1 MGLSKNP
8 ISGLL
13 ITICLALNA
22 KGQSISGV
30 VNSYYQVTAIN
41 PLANVITVSNATGLT
56 AQSRVLLIQM
66 KGATINGSNSAS
78 YGNITAINNAGNY
91 EMNTICSV
99 NGNDILL
106 KYQMLNNYSVSGAV
120 QLVSV
125 PSFKSVTVSGPIQST
140 AWDPSTNTGGI
151 VAIEASDTI
160 YLNNN
165 IDVSG
170 QGFIGAALQNYT
182 SCDWFATVTDYYLP
196 YQTTDYNAAKK
207 GEAIAAYITNEEYAR
222 GNLANGGGG
231 GNNHNTGGGGGAN
244 YGSGGNGGQRANVST
259 YGCHGN
265 YPGIGGASL
274 SGYGY
279 SSAQNRVFLGGG
291 GGAGHENNNVG
302 LPGGNGGGIVL
313 LSAKVITG
321 IGVSILANG
330 ARPINPSNTD
340 PYQAEGDGA
349 GGGGAGGTV
358 LINANTVLGSIA
370 VQAIGA
376 DGANAGNNIN
386 DCPGPGGGGGGG
398 IVWASGAS
406 FPTAI
411 SSSTNGGAS
420 GIVSL
425 TSSISSCKGL
435 PDGATAGTN
444 GISQANYVLPASMA
458 AICAPLPLPGLEKFS
473 AILTND
479 GASLHWVMG
488 DIAHVASYQIQFSTD
503 QTSYQSIANI
513 DNNGGYDFSYTDP
526 RKFEGTVYY
535 RLMMT
540 EKDGSSYYSE
550 IVALD
555 RPTEHVLQ
563 FISIQPNPAST
574 NLYANLYAQKKET
587 VNLVICNTLGQNL
600 FSTTSLINEGYNRV
614 SLNVAGLSSGVY
626 YLKLVTHDIIAVKAF
641 IRQ

>member
-1 MGLSKNP
+1 MGHRKNP
-8 ISGLL
+8 IPGLL
-13 ITICLALNA
+13 ITICFALNA

-30 VNSYYQVTAIN
+30 VNTYYQVTAIN
-41 PLANVITVSNATGLT
+41 PLANIITVSNATGLT

-78 YGNITAINNAGNY
+78 YGNITALDNSGNY

-106 KYQMLNNYSVSGAV
+106 KYQMLNNYTVSGGI

-125 PSFKSVTVSGPIQST
+125 PSFKSVTVNGNIQST
-140 AWDPSTNTGGI
+140 AWDPSSNTGGI

-170 QGFIGAALQNYT
+170 QGFMGASLQNYT
-182 SCDWFATVTDYYLP
+182 SCDWFATITDYFLP
-196 YQTTDYNAAKK
+196 YQTTDYNAGKK
-207 GEAIAAYITNEEYAR
+207 GEGIAAYITNQEYAR

-231 GNNHNTGGGGGAN
+231 GNNHNTGGGGGGNFGA
-244 YGSGGNGGQRANVST
+244 GGNGGQRANVST

-265 YPGIGGASL
+265 YPGIGGGSL

-279 SSAQNRVFLGGG
+279 SLVQNKVFLGGA

-313 LSAKVITG
+313 LSARVITG

-330 ARPINPSNTD
+330 GRPINPSNTD

-349 GGGGAGGTV
+349 GGGGAGGTI
-358 LINANTVLGSIA
+358 LINANTVLGNIS
-370 VQAIGA
+370 VQSNGA

-398 IVWASGAS
+398 IVWVSGAS
-406 FPTAI
+406 FPSSI
-411 SSSTNGGAS
+411 SSTTNGGAS

-425 TSSISSCKGL
+425 TSSIASCKGL
-435 PDGATAGTN
+435 PDGATAGAN
-444 GISQANYVLPASMA
+444 GVSQANYVLPASTVS
-458 AICAPLPLPGLEKFS
+458 ICVPLPLPGLEKFS
-473 AILTND
+473 GSLTND
-479 GASLHWVMG
+479 GAMLHWVML
-488 DIAHVASYQIQFSTD
+488 DISHVASYQIQFSTD
-503 QTSYQSIANI
+503 QSSYQNIASI
-513 DNNGGYDFSYTDP
+513 DNNGGYDFSYTDH
-526 RKFEGTVYY
+526 RQFEGTIYY
-535 RLMMT
+535 RLMMIET
-540 EKDGSSYYSE
+540 DGSVYYSQ
-550 IVALD
+550 IVPLD

-563 FISIQPNPAST
+563 FISIQPNPASS
-574 NLYANLYAQKKET
+574 NLCANLYAQKKET
-587 VNLVICNTLGQNL
+587 VNWIICNTLGQNI
-600 FSTTSLINEGYNRV
+600 FSTSSLINEGYNRV
-614 SLNVAGLSSGVY
+614 SVNVSGLSAGVY
-626 YLKLVTHDIIAVKAF
+626 YLKLVAHDIIAVKAF

>member
-1 MGLSKNP
+1 MGHFKNP

-13 ITICLALNA
+13 ITVCFALSA

-30 VNSYYQVTAIN
+30 VNAYYQVTAIN
-41 PLANVITVSNATGLT
+41 PLTNTITVSNATGLT
-56 AQSRVLLIQM
+56 SQTRVLLIQM
-66 KGATINGSNSAS
+66 KGATINGGNNSS
-78 YGNITAINNAGNY
+78 YGNITSINNAGNY

-106 KYQMLNNYSVSGAV
+106 KYQMLNNYTVSGAM
-120 QLVSV
+120 QLLSV

-140 AWDPSTNTGGI
+140 AWDPATNTGGV

-170 QGFIGAALQNYT
+170 QGFMGAALQNYT

-207 GEAIAAYITNEEYAR
+207 GEGIAAYITNQEYAR

-231 GNNHNTGGGGGAN
+231 GNNHNTGGGGGGN
-244 YGSGGNGGQRANVST
+244 YGSGGSGGQRANVST
-259 YGCHGN
+259 FGCHGDN
-265 YPGIGGASL
+265 PGLGGASL
-274 SGYGY
+274 SAYGY
-279 SSAQNRVFLGGG
+279 SLAQNRIFLGGA

-321 IGVSILANG
+321 VAVSIMANG
-330 ARPINPSNTD
+330 ARPINTSNTD

-358 LINANTVLGSIA
+358 LINANTVLGSISI
-370 VQAIGA
+370 QANGA
-376 DGANAGNNIN
+376 NGANAGNNIN

-398 IVWASGAS
+398 VVWASGAS

-411 SSSTNGGAS
+411 SSSTNGGAN

-435 PDGATAGTN
+435 PDGATSGTS
-444 GISQANYVLPASMA
+444 GISQSNYSIPNANI
-458 AICAPLPLPGLEKFS
+458 AICVPLPLPGLQKFS
-473 AILTND
+473 GNLTND
-479 GASLHWVMG
+479 GATLYWVME
-488 DIAHVASYQIQFSTD
+488 DIENVGSYQIQFSTD
-503 QTSYQSIANI
+503 QSTYQSIASIGN
-513 DNNGGYDFSYTDP
+513 DGGYDFNYTDS

-535 RLMMT
+535 RLMMIKT
-540 EKDGSSYYSE
+540 DGSSYYSE
-550 IVALD
+550 IVSLS
-555 RPTEHVLQ
+555 RPTEHLLQ

-574 NLYANLYAQKKET
+574 NLYANLYAQKQET
-587 VNLVICNTLGQNL
+587 VNWVIYNALGQTQ
-600 FSTTSLINEGYNRV
+600 SSMTSLINEGYNRV
-614 SLNVAGLSSGVY
+614 LLNVSGLSSGVY
-626 YLKLVTHDIIAVKAF
+626 YLKLITHDVISVKPF

>member
-1 MGLSKNP
+1 MGLFKNP
-8 ISGLL
+8 ITGLL
-13 ITICLALNA
+13 ITVCFALNA
-22 KGQSISGV
+22 KAQSISGV

-41 PLANVITVSNATGLT
+41 SATNTITVSNSTGLT
-56 AQSRVLLIQM
+56 SQTRVLLMQM
-66 KGATINGSNSAS
+66 KGAAINGSNNAS
-78 YGNITAINNAGNY
+78 YGNITSINNAGNY

-99 NGNDILL
+99 SGNDILL
-106 KYQMLNNYSVSGAV
+106 KYQMLNSYTVSGAV

-125 PSFKSVTVSGPIQST
+125 PSFKSVTVSGAIQGT
-140 AWDPSTNTGGI
+140 AWDPSSNTGGI

-170 QGFIGAALQNYT
+170 QGLIGAALQNYT
-182 SCDWFATVTDYYLP
+182 NCDWFAPVSDYYLP

-207 GEAIAAYITNEEYAR
+207 GEGIAAYITNEGYAR

-259 YGCHGN
+259 YGCHGD
-265 YPGIGGASL
+265 YPGMGGAGL
-274 SGYGY
+274 SAYGY
-279 SSAQNRVFLGGG
+279 SSVQNKVFLGGG

-349 GGGGAGGTV
+349 GGGGAAGTV
-358 LINANTVLGSIA
+358 LINANTVLGSIGI
-370 VQAIGA
+370 QANGA
-376 DGANAGNNIN
+376 NGANAGNNIN

-398 IVWASGAS
+398 IVWVSGAS
-406 FPTAI
+406 FPTTI

-420 GIVSL
+420 GTVSL

-435 PDGATAGTN
+435 PDGATAGTS
-444 GISQANYVLPASMA
+444 GISQANYVLPSATV
-458 AICAPLPLPGLEKFS
+458 AICVPLPLPGLKKFS
-473 AILTND
+473 ANLTND
-479 GASLHWVMG
+479 GAILYWVME
-488 DIAHVASYQIQFSTD
+488 DIENVASYQIQFSTD
-503 QTSYQSIANI
+503 QSSYQSIATI
-513 DNNGGYDFSYTDP
+513 DNKGGYDFSYTDP
-526 RKFEGTVYY
+526 RKFEGTIYY
-535 RLMMT
+535 RLMMVKT
-540 EKDGSSYYSE
+540 DGSSYYSE
-550 IVALD
+550 IVPLS
-555 RPTEHVLQ
+555 RPTEHLLQ

-574 NLYANLYAQKKET
+574 NLYANLYAQKQET
-587 VNLVICNTLGQNL
+587 VNWVIYNALGQTQ
-600 FSTTSLINEGYNRV
+600 FSTNSLIHEGYNQV
-614 SLNVAGLSSGVY
+614 SLNISRLSSGVY
-626 YLKLVTHDIIAVKAF
+626 YLKLITHDVITVKPF